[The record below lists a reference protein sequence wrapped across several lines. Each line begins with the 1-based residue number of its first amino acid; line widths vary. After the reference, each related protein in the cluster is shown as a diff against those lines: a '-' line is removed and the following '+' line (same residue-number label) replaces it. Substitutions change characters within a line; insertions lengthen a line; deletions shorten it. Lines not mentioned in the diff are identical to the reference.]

1 MESSSVITAVT
12 DIAASPEEVWS
23 VLTDFA
29 AYAQWHPG
37 LLFTELPDEFLPGAP
52 LRAQVTNGSEADG
65 EHDFTV
71 VHYEAPR
78 RFAWEAGVPD
88 VVNALHSY
96 VLEPYDGGTRLTE
109 SEEITG
115 PAAAQFVDGDGRSR
129 TEERYVSYGK
139 ALAKQVEAVR

>member
-1 MESSSVITAVT
+1 MENSSVITAVT
-12 DIAASPEEVWS
+12 DIAGSPEEVWS
-23 VLTDFA
+23 VLTDLA

-37 LLFTELPDEFLPGAP
+37 LSYIDAPAEILPGTA

-65 EHDFTV
+65 ERAFTV

-78 RFAWEAGVPD
+78 RFVWQAGIPD
-88 VVNALHSY
+88 VVNAVHSY

-115 PAAAQFVDGDGRSR
+115 PAAAQFVEGDGRSQ